1 MSARVPAPLSAPATA
16 VTASVPIWRRRPVW
30 IAAAVGILLVLVLT
44 TPWWGRD
51 LAFFRVRHVE
61 VRGTRFAPPSDIA
74 AGLRIDT
81 MFSIWNALDS
91 LRTRAEGHP
100 QVRQARVVRKLPGTL
115 VVIVDENL
123 PIAFVPTATG
133 LKAYDETGR
142 LLPLDPSRV
151 AVDLPIVARADTT
164 ILRLLGDLKAQLP
177 DVFARV
183 SEVRRVNRDELRI
196 QFIDVPVRAMA
207 DVSVDRFLELS
218 SVKADLERRRLH
230 PVELDLRFKDQVIAR
245 LP

>member
-1 MSARVPAPLSAPATA
+1 MKARAPAAAAAPAAA
-16 VTASVPIWRRRPVW
+16 VAPPVPVWRRRPVW
-30 IAAAVGILLVLVLT
+30 IAAAVVAVLLLVAT

-61 VRGTRFAPPSDIA
+61 VRGTRFARPSDIA
-74 AGLRIDT
+74 ARLRIDT
-81 MFSIWNALDS
+81 TYSIWNGLDS
-91 LRTRAEGHP
+91 LRVRAEGHP
-100 QVRQARVVRKLPGTL
+100 QVRQARVLRRLPGTL

-123 PIAFVPTATG
+123 PIALVPTANG
-133 LKAYDETGR
+133 LKAYDENGR

-151 AVDLPIVARADTT
+151 PVDLPIVARADSA
-164 ILRLLGDLKAQLP
+164 ILRLLGDLKAELP

-196 QFIDVPVRAMA
+196 QFIDVPVRVMA
-207 DVSVDRFLELS
+207 DVSIDRFLELS
-218 SVKADLERRRLH
+218 SVQADLERRRLH